1 MSEDLTWDT
10 MGEAERRGRSKGWK
24 REGKRRWAGRRRSD
38 VSFSSFYSLSS
49 MHATERVCIITSG
62 ADVSFHRDE
71 LKVKIS
77 VFCSHTHTLTPFFF
91 WWGGGRI
98 GGRTHTCPGRSC
110 YLAKRSLGRQG
121 CHGITCPQTHTYTHT
136 STSALSPSHF
146 PSHAH
151 QSRVWLHVLKWSGLK
166 CQDDWSSQSVIVRT
180 VYFWLCVGL
189 CGVNMNTGAALLNS
203 SLNLLFPLAFSQWIR
218 CGTVMT
224 ISVFKH
230 EMYLKRLGASQRSGN
245 WRTSAKM

>member
-1 MSEDLTWDT
+1 
-10 MGEAERRGRSKGWK
+10 
-24 REGKRRWAGRRRSD
+24 
-38 VSFSSFYSLSS
+38 

-77 VFCSHTHTLTPFFF
+77 AFCSHTHTLTPFFLV
-91 WWGGGRI
+91 GGESAAAH
-98 GGRTHTCPGRSC
+98 THALGD
-110 YLAKRSLGRQG
+110 LATSPRGPWAAKVAMALLA
-121 CHGITCPQTHTYTHT
+121 HKHTHTHT

-146 PSHAH
+146 PCHAH
-151 QSRVWLHVLKWSGLK
+151 QSRVWLDVLKWSGLK

-189 CGVNMNTGAALLNS
+189 CGVNMNMGAALLNS

-230 EMYLKRLGASQRSGN
+230 EMHLKSLGASQWSGN

>member
-77 VFCSHTHTLTPFFF
+77 AFCSHTHTLTPFFF
-91 WWGGGRI
+91 GGG
-98 GGRTHTCPGRSC
+98 GESAAARTHALGD
-110 YLAKRSLGRQG
+110 LATSPRGPWAAKVAMALLA
-121 CHGITCPQTHTYTHT
+121 HKHTHTHTHPLPHSLPLTFPLTHT
-136 STSALSPSHF
+136 RAGCDSMSLSE
-146 PSHAH
+146 
-151 QSRVWLHVLKWSGLK
+151 V
-166 CQDDWSSQSVIVRT
+166 D
-180 VYFWLCVGL
+180 
-189 CGVNMNTGAALLNS
+189 
-203 SLNLLFPLAFSQWIR
+203 
-218 CGTVMT
+218 
-224 ISVFKH
+224 
-230 EMYLKRLGASQRSGN
+230 
-245 WRTSAKM
+245 